1 MSNEEN
7 QETSPEEYPTPY
19 QYILKSPVEDAQG
32 IMITGINLQEP
43 TIAEIGSLSD
53 QTKKFG
59 SMKAF
64 ITMLANHTKLD
75 VGTINK
81 MGARDLN
88 GIQKYYDYFL
98 GD

>member
-1 MSNEEN
+1 MLEDEN

-53 QTKKFG
+53 QTK
-59 SMKAF
+59 S
-64 ITMLANHTKLD
+64 LD
-75 VGTINK
+75 
-81 MGARDLN
+81 
-88 GIQKYYDYFL
+88 Q
-98 GD
+98 